1 MVSIVKLWFYGIFLT
16 DHFFWVLQGLEKYVM
31 TKLFARTFAS
41 SHEDANTDQ
50 EISEKICLLQHF
62 LRPEHL
68 DIPEVFHN
76 EASWLVL
83 HFPFFIGV
91 SVNYTKLDAIKS
103 KFVNLELLQP

>member
-1 MVSIVKLWFYGIFLT
+1 
-16 DHFFWVLQGLEKYVM
+16 M
-31 TKLFARTFAS
+31 TKLFPRTFAS
-41 SHEDANTDQ
+41 SHEDVKIDQ

-83 HFPFFIGV
+83 PYPLFIGV
-91 SVNYTKLDAIKS
+91 SVNCTKFDAIKS
-103 KFVNLELLQP
+103 KLV